1 MHLSHRYTQGMQPI
15 AERKG
20 AVQVAPHRNGRPR
33 KHESTV
39 TTYETPEGLQPVGLL
54 KRLSQAK
61 NVPALQVDAMARMDV
76 TEAAEASGPVY
87 VHKVYEDPNSSGSK
101 KNVERPAFEQAVR
114 DLVAGVIMGL
124 AVIDIDRLTRRH
136 LILEQLID
144 FYEDHP
150 GLFWYCDDPTCDL
163 RTPEGRAVAR
173 RKVDEA
179 ASYAAAVSV
188 KVGRR
193 QAQSLRAGIMV
204 GSRGYGY
211 TTTGELMPGEPE
223 VIHLL
228 ADAVDAGV
236 NMSDFLEALALDGVV
251 GSKGVPFTHRGVK
264 AILTSPRIAGYRV
277 DSNQP
282 DQIARDA
289 NGEPIKGNQPAILD
303 HEQWKRIGQLYRD
316 NAVDGRQRKWLAT
329 EVLFCATCNS
339 GMNGGWITPLNR
351 HRYVC
356 ANKDRKGCSQ
366 RATLHGPMTDDY
378 IKELVELELAKDTPE
393 VVQPEPWPGLAEL
406 KALEA
411 RRSAKKAEKE
421 AGELDLMAWLDIDE
435 TLAKAIAAA
444 NQSQR
449 VWHQLHPMPTDKPR
463 HELLET
469 WKSAVEA
476 DDIPAMRLVVK
487 AVLKRIMVKAGGDWS
502 AERLTVIPQAQ
513 A

>member
-1 MHLSHRYTQGMQPI
+1 MKPI
-15 AERKG
+15 TERKG
-20 AVQVAPHRNGRPR
+20 TEVVVPHRNGRSR

-39 TTYETPEGLQPVGLL
+39 TTYEPTAEQAGLKPIGVTMRLSAAKTNEGLQID
-54 KRLSQAK
+54 
-61 NVPALQVDAMARMDV
+61 ALERQDITDDVEAM
-76 TEAAEASGPVY
+76 GGVY
-87 VHKVYEDPNSSGSK
+87 VHRIYCDPNQSASK
-101 KNVERPAFEQAVR
+101 KDVERPAFELQVA
-114 DLVAGVIMGL
+114 DLMAGVIQGM
-124 AVIDIDRLTRRH
+124 AVVDIDRVTRLELPLELLIDQYERHPDWFWWCDDSLCDLTTEAGRDYARDKVKKAKAEARSIARRVTRRH
-136 LILEQLID
+136 KQ
-144 FYEDHP
+144 
-150 GLFWYCDDPTCDL
+150 
-163 RTPEGRAVAR
+163 AR
-173 RKVDEA
+173 K
-179 ASYAAAVSV
+179 
-188 KVGRR
+188 
-193 QAQSLRAGIMV
+193 AGVMV

-223 VIHLL
+223 VIQRL

-236 NMSDFLEALALDGVV
+236 NMSDFLDGLKLQGVV

-277 DSNQP
+277 DLSQP
-282 DQIARDA
+282 DLMARDT
-289 NGEPIKGNQPAILD
+289 NGEPIKGNQPAIL
-303 HEQWKRIGQLYRD
+303 ELVQWERIGQLYRD

-339 GMNGGWITPLNR
+339 GLNGGWISALNR

-356 ANKDRKGCSQ
+356 ANKDRKGCAY

-393 VVQPEPWPGLAEL
+393 VAKPEPWPGLAEL

-411 RRSAKKAEKE
+411 RRSAKKTEKE
-421 AGELDLMAWLDIDE
+421 AGDLDLMAWLDIDE

-444 NQSQR
+444 NQAQR

-469 WKSAVEA
+469 WKAAVEA

-487 AVLKRIMVKAGGDWS
+487 AVLKRIMVTPGSAWS